1 MANLKLD
8 LVNKLKNEKYYD
20 EIELIRL
27 AGDPNMNYKFKM
39 EDMSAKLM
47 NIALVNA
54 QLGLVEQYFQEQ
66 APQSGA
72 VAPAQADVPVQEQA
86 PTAKP
91 EGQVHTG
98 QSHGE

>member
-8 LVNKLKNEKYYD
+8 LVNKLNNEKYYD

-39 EDMSAKLM
+39 DDMSDKLK

-54 QLGLVEQYFQEQ
+54 QLGLVEQYFQEP
-66 APQSGA
+66 APQN
-72 VAPAQADVPVQEQA
+72 APAPVQADAPVAEKAQ
-86 PTAKP
+86 P
-91 EGQVHTG
+91 EGQVHGG